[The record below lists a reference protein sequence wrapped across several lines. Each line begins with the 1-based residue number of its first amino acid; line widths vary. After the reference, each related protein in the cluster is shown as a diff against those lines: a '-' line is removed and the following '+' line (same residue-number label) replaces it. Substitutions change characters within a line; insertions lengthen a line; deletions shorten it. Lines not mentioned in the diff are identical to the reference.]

1 MEVEGEQIVEAGA
14 VEQQPQGLSQE
25 QVNRIV
31 QERMS
36 KAAEKARAEAEQKY
50 MAEIEQLKSQSRSM
64 GGMEQQD
71 PEDIARQVEERIM
84 RSMQEKQQQ
93 FEDDKRLE
101 EVKGIANSYYSKLE
115 QGKSLYDD
123 FDSIMA
129 DFDPSAFPE
138 IISLVAGMDNVAQV
152 MYELNQNPSK
162 LVTISGLAKQSPK
175 MAQAQLNRISQSIA
189 KNEMAQQAEG
199 SAQPPLNHERSS
211 VKAGADNGVKTV
223 NDLRKMSFLRG

>member
-50 MAEIEQLKSQSRSM
+50 MAEIEQLKSQSKSM